1 MTAQPPGGLGRFLP
15 RSFRA
20 LTAVGMLGALLVIV
34 ITQGVLTT
42 ILDRAANREVE
53 RQLSG
58 QAAAIL
64 DEVIA
69 APRPQRDDAARRAA
83 TLLPDTRVLVREA
96 GTTIFWSRPNG
107 ATYARASAQ
116 RGPIEV
122 RLERVDPVSSVDRPL
137 VFLTTVLG
145 IGVAALAVWLVSATL
160 AQRLR
165 GQLRR
170 LSNSAERISAGHLD
184 ERVEVSD
191 DEVGRVAEVF
201 NRMATKLELD
211 DLRQR
216 DFLADVAHELRTPVT
231 AIEGFAGAL
240 ADGTARSDE
249 DRREAAE
256 FICAESGRM
265 RSLINDFQE
274 LTWLDLDPEVN
285 AVPVDLSELAQTA
298 VARFEAYAA
307 ARGVTV
313 TADDGYVPAITD
325 PDHVTTILSNLV
337 SNAIKATP
345 DGGTVT
351 IHTAVDGGD
360 AVIRVSDT
368 GVGIEPQY
376 LPYLFD
382 RLYRVETSRVRDDD
396 SGSGLGLSIVRRLT
410 LLLGGRIS
418 VRSTPGEGTEF
429 TVWLLG
435 ARMVDV

>member
-1 MTAQPPGGLGRFLP
+1 MTCT
-15 RSFRA
+15 S
-20 LTAVGMLGALLVIV
+20 GAP
-34 ITQGVLTT
+34 
-42 ILDRAANREVE
+42 
-53 RQLSG
+53 
-58 QAAAIL
+58 
-64 DEVIA
+64 A
-69 APRPQRDDAARRAA
+69 APSSRRAPMA
-83 TLLPDTRVLVREA
+83 RQPITRSQPMPRRKAPSFKSGAIVRCE
-96 GTTIFWSRPNG
+96 
-107 ATYARASAQ
+107 
-116 RGPIEV
+116 
-122 RLERVDPVSSVDRPL
+122 SS
-137 VFLTTVLG
+137 
-145 IGVAALAVWLVSATL
+145 
-160 AQRLR
+160 
-165 GQLRR
+165 
-170 LSNSAERISAGHLD
+170 
-184 ERVEVSD
+184 
-191 DEVGRVAEVF
+191 
-201 NRMATKLELD
+201 
-211 DLRQR
+211 
-216 DFLADVAHELRTPVT
+216 
-231 AIEGFAGAL
+231 
-240 ADGTARSDE
+240 
-249 DRREAAE
+249 
-256 FICAESGRM
+256 
-265 RSLINDFQE
+265 QE
-274 LTWLDLDPEVN
+274 E
-285 AVPVDLSELAQTA
+285 EA

-345 DGGTVT
+345 EGGTVT